1 MFTALQ
7 KRMIGHGALMLI
19 VALCAGLGL
28 LTSLLGGV
36 ELWPGHIVAISL
48 PSNSAGW
55 ARTHVGGIL
64 NALLVI
70 VVALL
75 VPGLGFAAAPARR
88 LGLFMIG
95 TGWANTLFYWASMW
109 APNRALSFGDNR
121 LGESNWAAVLGIAP
135 ALVFVVLSIFA
146 VGMVARQAW
155 R

>member
-1 MFTALQ
+1 MFNALQ

-19 VALCAGLGL
+19 VALGAGLGL
-28 LTSLLGGV
+28 LISLLGGV

-121 LGESNWAAVLGIAP
+121 LGESNWAAVIGVAP

>member
-1 MFTALQ
+1 MFNALQ

-19 VALCAGLGL
+19 VALGAGLGL
-28 LTSLLGGV
+28 LISLLGGV
-36 ELWPGHIVAISL
+36 ELWPGHIVAIGL

-121 LGESNWAAVLGIAP
+121 LGESNWAAVIGVAP